1 MDVTELI
8 KADHDAL
15 REVLEKLKSGGAAER
30 ALLLPVAA
38 SMIVAHSRAEESQ
51 VYPVARNEAGESD
64 QVAHSQEEHA
74 EAEQVLAQLCASD
87 PASKQFEQTL
97 SELAGDLTHHME
109 DEEESVLPGMRE
121 ALSADRLDE
130 LATAFLQTRRE
141 HWGDQPMEPTRADLL
156 AQARN
161 AGVPSASS
169 KSKSELEKEVQSE
182 G

>member
-15 REVLEKLKSGGAAER
+15 REVLGKLKSGGTAER
-30 ALLLPVAA
+30 ALLLPVAT
-38 SMIVAHSRAEESQ
+38 SMIVSHSRAEESQ
-51 VYPVARNEAGESD
+51 VYPVARSEAGGSD
-64 QVAHSQEEHA
+64 EVAHSQEEHA
-74 EAEQVLAQLCASD
+74 EAEKVLAQLCDSD
-87 PASKQFEQTL
+87 PATKQFEQTL
-97 SELAGDLTHHME
+97 LELTGDLTHHME

-130 LATAFLQTRRE
+130 LATAFLQARRE
-141 HWGDQPMEPTRADLL
+141 HWGDQPMQPTREDLL

-169 KSKSELEKEVQSE
+169 MSKSELEKEVQSK